1 MKTFPSNFQT
11 ELGKKTGA
19 APVWL
24 LKCPFTTGG
33 TKYVSDVEI
42 TIAGWEGGVT
52 TKAWIERWGELDE
65 SLGSGELALS
75 EVSDMELSVI
85 NDPSDSQNIEYLLKN
100 NDFEKLDCTLYLWFQ
115 GLDASTNPPQAM
127 WIGNITEWEQG
138 DVLSFRLRLNDQLER
153 LNKPIGTK
161 ITKTAYPNADPD
173 DVGKISNIGYGTL
186 KNVPARAV
194 IAGALN
200 YLDADITA
208 AVTSLTLVDAS
219 AFPASGTI
227 GIDSEKITYTGKS
240 TNTLTG
246 LTRGASSTT
255 ATTHKRGAV
264 VWEERTDFTYEAFG
278 HPVKQFD
285 KIYAEIN
292 KSIYDITSQVTSYT
306 GQTGSQHPTYPN
318 KAMLVI
324 SSKVKRNLLVD
335 LAVSTGSHG
344 HTGSA
349 QTQVFAPDMMLA
361 WFFEISPY
369 LSENLVDGNQQ
380 SAYEFKNTATY
391 PVRCGIAKPF
401 NPGGTP
407 TRYRIV
413 SVSGNSAIN
422 NSGNVTFYP
431 STGGTSS
438 VAVGGSAKTKRVAG
452 WTNLSGV
459 PWSAFTDS
467 TADFRF
473 SDVSDI
479 SYCLVHEVWLEI
491 EYTPAAPSSPAT
503 GVAMSGNSVADTA
516 VADRILVDVQG
527 YKDDASGTFTGTA
540 NAIIERPDHVL
551 KHFLYTFASWAVAN
565 FSTNAG
571 TQFST
576 KNYKF
581 SALINEYETLSHW
594 LMSFAL
600 QSRCRFRFAGGKAYL
615 LWRPDSFTSQKTITA
630 DMVKAI
636 DSGDRSGAPERSIR
650 MTPLDDVINK
660 ISIHYNVD
668 WSKSGDESYKDVSE
682 ASDSTSITK
691 YGEKQSPE
699 LFYFDFVTDS
709 AMAQDLRDHYLAYYK
724 NRKRLVEQ
732 TVFLDSADVEFMDG
746 VTQADLT
753 NLLCEV
759 VKMNFA
765 IGDGSVINTIRMLL
779 REG

>member
-11 ELGKKTGA
+11 ESAKKTGA
-19 APVWL
+19 SPVWL
-24 LKCPFTTGG
+24 LKCPFTIGG
-33 TKYVSDVEI
+33 TKYLSDVELAL
-42 TIAGWEGGVT
+42 AGWEGGVT

-85 NDPSDSQNIEYLLKN
+85 NDPNDSQNIEYLLKN

-115 GLDASTNPPQAM
+115 GLDASTNPPQAI
-127 WIGNITEWEQG
+127 WVGNITEWEQG
-138 DVLSFRLRLNDQLER
+138 DVLSFRIRLNDQLER
-153 LNKPIGTK
+153 LNRPIGTK

-173 DVGKISNIGYGTL
+173 DVGKISNIGYGVL

-208 AVTSLTLVDAS
+208 SATTLTLVDAS
-219 AFPASGTI
+219 AFPASGTV

-240 TNTLTG
+240 GNTLTG

-255 ATTHKRGAV
+255 ATTHKRGAT

-278 HPVKQFD
+278 HPIKQFD
-285 KIYAEIN
+285 KVYAEID
-292 KSIYDITSQVTSYT
+292 KSLYDITSQVTSYT

-344 HTGSA
+344 HSGNLR
-349 QTQVFAPDMMLA
+349 VDVVCPDTY
-361 WFFEISPY
+361 ISGGITPGD
-369 LSENLVDGNQQ
+369 ENYSKLVDGNSQ
-380 SAYEFKNTATY
+380 SYMGVQPSYPNVILQRVKSMNLGGLPTRMRLCSVSGHPIYTAT
-391 PVRCGIAKPF
+391 
-401 NPGGTP
+401 GGGNF
-407 TRYRIV
+407 YLSKAAGGSHIV
-413 SVSGNSAIN
+413 SVSN
-422 NSGNVTFYP
+422 
-431 STGGTSS
+431 GGTKQITYGAW
-438 VAVGGSAKTKRVAG
+438 VT
-452 WTNLSGV
+452 LSGAV
-459 PWSAFTDS
+459 WGDFTR
-467 TADFRF
+467 TASYF
-473 SDVSDI
+473 SLYAYATNNIV
-479 SYCLVHEVWLEI
+479 YEVWLEV
-491 EYTPAAPSSPAT
+491 EYNPEAPSNAAT

-516 VADRILVDVQG
+516 VADRILIDAQG
-527 YKDDASGTFTGTA
+527 YQDDASGTFTGTA
-540 NAIIERPDHVL
+540 NALIERPDHVL
-551 KHFLYTFASWAVAN
+551 KHFLYTFIGWPTAN
-565 FSTNAG
+565 FYTNAG

-581 SALINEYETLSHW
+581 SALINEYENLSRW
-594 LMSFAL
+594 VRDFAL
-600 QSRCRFRFAGGKAYL
+600 QSRCRFRFASGQARL
-615 LWRPDSFTSQKTITA
+615 LWRPDSITSQKTLTA

-636 DSGDRSGAPERSIR
+636 DSGDRSGAPERRIY
-650 MTPLDDVINK
+650 MTPFDEVINK
-660 ISIHYNVD
+660 ISVHFNKD
-668 WSKSGDESYKDVSE
+668 WSKSGEDSYKDISE
-682 ASDSTSITK
+682 TSDATSIAK

-724 NRKRLVEQ
+724 NRKRLIEQ
-732 TVFLDSADVEFMDG
+732 TVFLDNADVEFMDG

-759 VKMNFA
+759 AKMNFA
-765 IGDGSVINTIRMLL
+765 VGDGNIINTVRMLL
-779 REG
+779 REA